1 MERCPSDCRASDY
14 HVSDGRE
21 ADQGGDGQGR
31 GAAPAAPTLGK
42 VVCGHPLPIT
52 DLLGYI
58 IIFAS
63 LGFSLTY
70 AREKIVVCA
79 VVLRRLFAPASYVSV
94 PDLLEYQ
101 RQTRRGAR
109 SRGGPGPP
117 HVALS
122 LV

>member
-58 IIFAS
+58 IIFE
-63 LGFSLTY
+63 SLTPNFQQWASTGEPLFFTANRY
-70 AREKIVVCA
+70 PNAQGQALNRYPNAQGQALIAQEVVRHLTA
-79 VVLRRLFAPASYVSV
+79 AA
-94 PDLLEYQ
+94 Q
-101 RQTRRGAR
+101 
-109 SRGGPGPP
+109 
-117 HVALS
+117 
-122 LV
+122 